1 MYSHHKIIPATER
14 DAEIILER
22 NMAGSASQMQNIMG
36 GYNMVSSNVD
46 DLLAPSTV
54 SMIILF
60 GSIMFATAAMAA
72 RELLRGDRR
81 GTSLILLELLLLF
94 CSSFGCPHR

>member
-1 MYSHHKIIPATER
+1 
-14 DAEIILER
+14 
-22 NMAGSASQMQNIMG
+22 MAGSASQMHYMG

-60 GSIMFATAAMAA
+60 GSVIFATAAMAT
-72 RELLRGDRR
+72 RELLRGDKR
-81 GTSLILLELLLLF
+81 GTSAYLAGIIVLLFCLLSPSVNQFLLLLHNPP
-94 CSSFGCPHR
+94 SPLLHSH